1 MNRAPGTASFRA
13 PSADLSSANMPTY
26 EFACP
31 HGHEFEKFYG
41 KMSDAV
47 AELPCPECGAT
58 AARQISGGAGLLF
71 KGSGFYLTDYG
82 KNAHRGEAKKRGD
95 GSDAKSGDAKSGDAK
110 SGEAK
115 SGEATAGE
123 AKSGDA
129 KSGTSK
135 AAESSSGSGGTKSDA
150 APAAAKPSAP
160 KKPSE

>member
-1 MNRAPGTASFRA
+1 
-13 PSADLSSANMPTY
+13 MPTY

-31 HGHEFEKFYG
+31 QGHEFEKFYG

-47 AELPCPECGAT
+47 SELPCPECGAT

-82 KNAHRGEAKKRGD
+82 KNAHRGESKPRGD
-95 GSDAKSGDAKSGDAK
+95 GGDAK

-115 SGEATAGE
+115 SGEAKSGE
-123 AKSGDA
+123 AKSGEAKTGDARSGDAKSGDA
-129 KSGTSK
+129 KAGTSK
-135 AAESSSGSGGTKSDA
+135 AAESSSGSGAAKSDA
-150 APAAAKPSAP
+150 ASAPKPSAP